1 MQCWHGC
8 VIEQKRFLTDKTN
21 LPAHPLQFNHTIFN
35 SIRRPDLGLKD
46 LWNIAVTMHSP
57 FPLFPTIVTY
67 WRKRVTTIQLWLN
80 ESFFFFFNYDLII
93 LKKKSSKALVL
104 KLYRSKKL
112 VKHNLKIKFN
122 FAKMNGKA
130 EALENLNIQP
140 SWISK
145 AYMMKLILY
154 LLLRSMFNWI
164 CHC

>member
-8 VIEQKRFLTDKTN
+8 VIEQKWFLTDKTN
-21 LPAHPLQFNHTIFN
+21 LPAHPLQFNLTIFN
-35 SIRRPDLGLKD
+35 SIRWPDLGLKD

-67 WRKRVTTIQLWLN
+67 WRKRVTTIQLWTWWI
-80 ESFFFFFNYDLII
+80 FFFFQLWPDH

-104 KLYRSKKL
+104 KLYRSKKV
-112 VKHNLKIKFN
+112 VKHNLKIKFY
-122 FAKMNGKA
+122 FSKMNGKA
-130 EALENLNIQP
+130 EALENQNIQP

-154 LLLRSMFNWI
+154 FVLWI
-164 CHC
+164 YHC